1 MALFKDT
8 AAFAAS
14 YPALKSTEWSML
26 LPCVDLVEMT
36 ILRDQVLG
44 ATLYNALHAAYQA
57 SIAVT
62 PVAMSTE
69 LAALHAKCLRP
80 VAFLSAADAIPT
92 LNVLFT
98 SAGAM
103 IEETDKR
110 KAAPMWRTREAIAK
124 ATLSGYAF
132 LNELIAFLNTNA
144 ADYPTWTEAPVY
156 TEVRESMV
164 PTMKEA
170 SRHIRLAGPWLL
182 HKLRPAMRTVQTGP
196 VKSLLGDTD
205 YDALL
210 AAVVADNPSADQVK
224 QLDQIRPAM
233 LHHAIA
239 SEATALSL
247 TIDTNGAWNWSG
259 ATSGSSIS
267 GGEKP
272 ATDAR
277 LDALIRH
284 HKAKGDAHLSALQ
297 ALITPA
303 TPDAGMPGFA
313 SGGTFFMG

>member
-8 AAFAAS
+8 ETFAAS

-26 LPCVDLVEMT
+26 VNCVDLVEST

-44 ATLYNALHAAYQA
+44 PTLYDALHASYQA
-57 SIAVT
+57 SIATVS
-62 PVAMSTE
+62 PVAMS
-69 LAALHAKCLRP
+69 AALASLRAKCLRP

-98 SAGAM
+98 SSGAM
-103 IEETDKR
+103 IAETEKM

-132 LNELIAFLNTNA
+132 LNQLIDFLKTNA

-170 SRHIRLAGPWLL
+170 NRHIRLAGPWLL
-182 HKLRPAMRTVQTGP
+182 HKLRPSMRTVQTGP
-196 VKSLLGDTD
+196 VKTLLGDTA

-210 AAVVADNPSADQVK
+210 AAVVANNPSADQVK
-224 QLDQIRPAM
+224 HLDQIRPAM

-239 SEATALSL
+239 AEAIALSL
-247 TIDTNGAWNWSG
+247 NIDTNGAWNWSG
-259 ATSGSSIS
+259 ATSGSTVS

-272 ATDAR
+272 ATDQR
-277 LDALIRH
+277 LDALIHH
-284 HKAKGDAHLSALQ
+284 HKAKGDAHLSALKT
-297 ALITPA
+297 LITPE
-303 TPDAGMPGFA
+303 TPDTGSPGFGVG
-313 SGGTFFMG
+313 SMFFT